1 MRILVATN
9 HLERTGGTESYTYA
23 LINELKKRG
32 HDVEYFTFNKG
43 EVADRIEFLGVKF
56 RFHIL
61 YDLILANHNSI
72 VNHLYKRG
80 YIIQTCHGT
89 ISELEQPS
97 KKANHYVA
105 ITQEVYDYLRA
116 KNIQST
122 IIYNGID
129 CNRFFPKKSV
139 SAQLKNVLSLCQS
152 NSANAIIE
160 KSCAKLGLSFEKIDK
175 FIENIWDVE
184 DSINNADLVI
194 GIGRSLYDAMACG
207 RPVISFDSRD
217 YSQNLG
223 DGYLTQKTIQQSILY
238 NCSGRFSKK
247 HFNANSLAKELKK
260 FNTND
265 GYFFRNY
272 AITHLNIKKSVDEYL
287 KLAPKHL
294 LLWKLK
300 KIFVIL
306 GRDFYWG
313 VKLLFTKFHFSA

>member
-1 MRILVATN
+1 M
-9 HLERTGGTESYTYA
+9 GTESYTYA

-43 EVADRIEFLGVKF
+43 EVADRIESLGVKF
-56 RFHIL
+56 RSHIL

-72 VNHLYKRG
+72 INHLYKRG

-184 DSINNADLVI
+184 DRLTT
-194 GIGRSLYDAMACG
+194 L
-207 RPVISFDSRD
+207 IS
-217 YSQNLG
+217 
-223 DGYLTQKTIQQSILY
+223 
-238 NCSGRFSKK
+238 
-247 HFNANSLAKELKK
+247 
-260 FNTND
+260 
-265 GYFFRNY
+265 
-272 AITHLNIKKSVDEYL
+272 
-287 KLAPKHL
+287 
-294 LLWKLK
+294 
-300 KIFVIL
+300 
-306 GRDFYWG
+306 
-313 VKLLFTKFHFSA
+313 

>member
-1 MRILVATN
+1 MVKILNGVFNAN
-9 HLERTGGTESYTYA
+9 NQTEEHVWLIA
-23 LINELKKRG
+23 L
-32 HDVEYFTFNKG
+32 
-43 EVADRIEFLGVKF
+43 
-56 RFHIL
+56 
-61 YDLILANHNSI
+61 
-72 VNHLYKRG
+72 
-80 YIIQTCHGT
+80 
-89 ISELEQPS
+89 
-97 KKANHYVA
+97 
-105 ITQEVYDYLRA
+105 
-116 KNIQST
+116 
-122 IIYNGID
+122 
-129 CNRFFPKKSV
+129 
-139 SAQLKNVLSLCQS
+139 

-207 RPVISFDSRD
+207 RPVIFFDSRD

-223 DGYLTQKTIQQSILY
+223 NGYLTQKTIQQSILY

-287 KLAPKHL
+287 KLVPKHL

-300 KIFVIL
+300 KISSSSEEIFT
-306 GRDFYWG
+306 G
-313 VKLLFTKFHFSA
+313 KLSFFLQNPASPHEPKHSRSGIFLPLEQLAQLIFPFGNIRFKIWIFATRLIYLLPSKKGAKAST